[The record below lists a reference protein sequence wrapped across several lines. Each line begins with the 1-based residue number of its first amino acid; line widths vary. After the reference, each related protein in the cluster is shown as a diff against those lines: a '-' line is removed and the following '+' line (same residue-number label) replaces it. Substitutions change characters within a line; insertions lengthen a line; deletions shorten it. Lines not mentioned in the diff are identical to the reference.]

1 MTLPGAGSG
10 TGSAPLPGVV
20 VGVGVDLCGVD
31 RMAEALARTPGFAA
45 RVFTEAE
52 RAYCDRRRR
61 NPAERYAARFA
72 AKEAVL
78 KAMGLGIGAC
88 GMRDIEVVRASS
100 GAPSVAL
107 HGRAVALA
115 AERGITGW
123 HLTLSHTDTVAIAQ
137 ATGVATL
144 AIVAGAARGGAT
156 GAAGGGATGA
166 AGTP

>member
-1 MTLPGAGSG
+1 MSADAAPRGTAGTGGAGG
-10 TGSAPLPGVV
+10 PAAPVTPPGVV
-20 VGVGVDLCGVD
+20 VGVGVDLCEVG
-31 RMAEALARTPGFAA
+31 RMAEVLARTPGFAA

-88 GMRDIEVVRASS
+88 RLREIEVVRASS

-107 HGRAVALA
+107 HGRAQALA

-123 HLTLSHTDTVAIAQ
+123 HLTLSHTDTVAIAH
-137 ATGVATL
+137 ATGVTT
-144 AIVAGAARGGAT
+144 VAAPGVGAYHQDTA
-156 GAAGGGATGA
+156 
-166 AGTP
+166 

>member
-1 MTLPGAGSG
+1 V
-10 TGSAPLPGVV
+10 APIALIAPATPPGVV
-20 VGVGVDLCGVD
+20 VGVGVDLCEVG
-31 RMAEALARTPGFAA
+31 RMAEVLARTPSFAA

-52 RAYCDRRRR
+52 RGYCDRRRR

-88 GMRDIEVVRASS
+88 GLREIEVVRAAS

-107 HGRAVALA
+107 HGRAVVLA

-137 ATGVATL
+137 ATAVTAVAAL
-144 AIVAGAARGGAT
+144 GA
-156 GAAGGGATGA
+156 GAAGGGVGGA
-166 AGTP
+166 DGPAGP